1 MRQSA
6 MGSNLRLR
14 TPLGPE
20 TMAKALVC
28 ETHKLDPNLAPAE
41 VITMQEQ
48 INRPTSVRRAT
59 VTMLVVF
66 GGLALVLA
74 SIGLYGVMS
83 NKVSQDTREL
93 GLRMALGAETSDLL
107 RRVMSQGL
115 ALTSHWYSPPRP
127 CRW

>member
-1 MRQSA
+1 
-6 MGSNLRLR
+6 
-14 TPLGPE
+14 
-20 TMAKALVC
+20 
-28 ETHKLDPNLAPAE
+28 
-41 VITMQEQ
+41 
-48 INRPTSVRRAT
+48 
-59 VTMLVVF
+59 MLVVF

-115 ALTSHWYSPPRP
+115 ALTSHWYSPLRP